1 MKHIGRSVLF
11 LAAKPGNPRNGES
24 TFLRLPDGRIM
35 FAYTE
40 YYGDSWEDHAI
51 AHLCACTS
59 ADEGETWT
67 GPRVILEKDE
77 RALNIMS
84 PSLVRMNNGDLGIF
98 YLRKEKMPDNGQIC
112 MPKFRRSKDEGLTW
126 SEPQDTGFPEG
137 YYCGIND
144 CAVRLKSGRILYPA
158 SYHGIR
164 YDAYG
169 TCTLDL
175 SAQKNSDVRFTYSDD
190 DGMTWQ
196 VLPAVLKTPYDDR
209 HGFAEPGVYE
219 HEDGTL
225 WCWFRTGYGFQYHSH
240 SADGGVT
247 WDPAEPNFCFTSP
260 DAPMRVKRVGPY
272 VAAVFNPI
280 AFNCL
285 RENSEVWGSPK
296 RTPIVCALSAD
307 DGHSF
312 ADRGICGINGGLR
325 AFSEHCFLLETD
337 RTDSYCYPS
346 IQETADGFLV
356 SYYHSNGTPACLNSS
371 KIVKIRWEE
380 LASAGL

>member
-1 MKHIGRSVLF
+1 MKHIGRGVLF
-11 LAAKPGNPRNGES
+11 LAAKEGNPRNGES
-24 TFLRLPDGRIM
+24 TFIRLRDGRIM

-40 YYGDSWEDHAI
+40 YYGDSWADHAI

-67 GPRVILEKDE
+67 EPRVIVEKDE
-77 RALNIMS
+77 RALNVMS
-84 PSLVRMNNGDLGIF
+84 PSLVRMNNGDLGIL
-98 YLRKEKMPDNGQIC
+98 YLRKEKMPDTGHVC
-112 MPKFRRSKDEGLTW
+112 MPVFRRSKDEGETW
-126 SEPQDTGFPEG
+126 SGMQACDVPLG

-144 CAVRLKSGRILYPA
+144 GAIRQKNGRILYPM
-158 SYHGIR
+158 SYHGQR

-175 SAQKNSDVRFTYSDD
+175 SGHRFGDVRFVYSDD
-190 DGMTWQ
+190 DGATWGI
-196 VLPAVLKTPYDDR
+196 LPAVIAPPYGDR
-209 HGFAEPGVYE
+209 TGLAEPGVYE

-225 WCWFRTGYGFQYHSH
+225 WCWYRTGYGFQYHSH

-247 WDPAEPNFCFTSP
+247 WTPAEPNFCFTSP
-260 DAPMRVKRVGPY
+260 DSPMRVKRVGPY
-272 VAAVFNPI
+272 AAAVFNPL

-285 RENSEVWGSPK
+285 RQNTEAWSSPK

-312 ADRGICGINGGLR
+312 ADAGITSVNGGLR
-325 AFSEHCFLLETD
+325 KFAENCYLLETD
-337 RTDSYCYPS
+337 YSDSYCYPS
-346 IQETADGFLV
+346 IQETKDGFLV

-371 KIVKIRWEE
+371 KIVKVRFAE
-380 LASAGL
+380 L